1 MYWEDRLTHIH
12 RILKNLT
19 LDAYVFP
26 EHAARQN
33 QRTRSECCKRS
44 WLFLIT
50 QTAAFKAQLALAQTC
65 FERIIWESL
74 LGHLDEKALI
84 HFALACF
91 FLHVLLILAV
101 LGSLTGSTWTNI
113 ISKITI
119 WISESKLKSTQR
131 MLLNLLALGKP
142 IEFACDKETRRRAAS
157 DFTRKVPDS
166 TSPTRSPSHCPS
178 SAKDKASSRTWASQ
192 VRWILKWGE
201 HEYEMYEMYELW
213 DEVRSEGEM
222 WRLFF
227 VMKMKWDIMGVWDE
241 DDEGVW
247 RCMKEVKVS
256 RWVEMSRDE
265 SRWVEMSRDESR
277 RREVYPS
284 VCIWGAKVWA
294 DFIDRFAPASATGN
308 THQNRKTHVES
319 TRFSFKEGLNKRFGT
334 LPLCFSKKKKYIG

>member
-1 MYWEDRLTHIH
+1 MYWDDRLTHIH

-131 MLLNLLALGKP
+131 MLLNASLTGKSGIP
-142 IEFACDKETRRRAAS
+142 ENLRIYWL
-157 DFTRKVPDS
+157 
-166 TSPTRSPSHCPS
+166 
-178 SAKDKASSRTWASQ
+178 WANQ
-192 VRWILKWGE
+192 
-201 HEYEMYEMYELW
+201 
-213 DEVRSEGEM
+213 
-222 WRLFF
+222 
-227 VMKMKWDIMGVWDE
+227 
-241 DDEGVW
+241 
-247 RCMKEVKVS
+247 
-256 RWVEMSRDE
+256 
-265 SRWVEMSRDESR
+265 
-277 RREVYPS
+277 
-284 VCIWGAKVWA
+284 
-294 DFIDRFAPASATGN
+294 
-308 THQNRKTHVES
+308 
-319 TRFSFKEGLNKRFGT
+319 
-334 LPLCFSKKKKYIG
+334 